1 MLQMSDQI
9 GELAKALS
17 KAQAKMRHAKKD
29 NINPHFK
36 SRYADLAS
44 VIDEIREPFAEN
56 GLSLVQVPGNDGPII
71 NCTTLI
77 MHESGQWIKGLF
89 GLTPVQTNPQASGS
103 CLTYVKRYSIQSM
116 AGLGSGDDDDDGNA
130 ATAPKTLPYNNQ
142 ANFKTELAKVPM
154 VQKAI
159 KTTSSPSTGSQTF
172 DPKNAAHIKSIGIF
186 LQSKGQLNLFDALA
200 ERLIGKPFKKD
211 IVEAEYSVINPE
223 APDKD
228 PEDDK

>member
-36 SRYADLAS
+36 SKYADLSS

-89 GLTPVQTNPQASGS
+89 GLTPVQSTPQASGS

-116 AGLGSGDDDDDGNA
+116 AGLGSGDDDDGNA
-130 ATAPKTLPYNNQ
+130 ASAPKSMGFNSH
-142 ANFKTELAKVPM
+142 ANAKDNVDKSFVVTTETAHNRNP
-154 VQKAI
+154 A
-159 KTTSSPSTGSQTF
+159 PPATF
-172 DPKNAAHIKSIGIF
+172 DKSNKNHLKFLLAFLEKKGNPGMMNELIKRM
-186 LQSKGQLNLFDALA
+186 
-200 ERLIGKPFKKD
+200 EGKPALTKV
-211 IVEAEYSVINPE
+211 VETEYAVINPD

-228 PEDDK
+228 PEDK

>member
-36 SRYADLAS
+36 SKYADLAS

-89 GLTPVQTNPQASGS
+89 GLTPVQSTPQASGS

-116 AGLGSGDDDDDGNA
+116 AGLGSGDDDDGNA
-130 ATAPKTLPYNNQ
+130 ASAPKSMGFNSQSNSKDNMDKSFVVT
-142 ANFKTELAKVPM
+142 TETAHNRNTPPP
-154 VQKAI
+154 A
-159 KTTSSPSTGSQTF
+159 TF
-172 DPKNAAHIKSIGIF
+172 DKSNKNHLKF
-186 LQSKGQLNLFDALA
+186 LLTFLEQKRNPGMMDALIKRM
-200 ERLIGKPFKKD
+200 EGKPALTKV
-211 IVEAEYSVINPE
+211 VEIEYAAINPDT
-223 APDKD
+223 PDKD
-228 PEDDK
+228 PEDK